1 MATPFPVNAVS
12 NELSNYPKLWRFLEQ
27 SLSTVPPPLD
37 VLKGLG
43 RAAVPE
49 VVNFPSLTRLLTVF
63 VNTQSAL
70 RIAIAEIQGKMP
82 TLAIL
87 LTRILPT
94 LPP

>member
-12 NELSNYPKLWRFLEQ
+12 NELSNYPKFWRFLAI
-27 SLSTVPPPLD
+27 STAPVPPSAD
-37 VLKGLG
+37 VQKGLG
-43 RAAVPE
+43 RAALPE
-49 VVNFPSLTRLLTVF
+49 VVNFPSLTRLLTVGT
-63 VNTQSAL
+63 NTQSAL

>member
-49 VVNFPSLTRLLTVF
+49 VVNFASLTRLLTVF